1 MFTDRS
7 NGMQKMKILV
17 AEDDPLTQKLLE
29 KLLTG
34 WGYEVVCVHDGQS
47 ARLAL
52 EAGGFHICILD
63 WEMPELS
70 GRDLC
75 EWIRAHDSRPDDQRA
90 NALRPSPYVILLT
103 ARGNPQHICAGFA
116 AGADDYITKPFD
128 RDDLRFRLATLAL
141 RVMRTEA
148 LGEAA
153 AHMEPMEM
161 YRLDLSVYSKAL
173 SLPT

>member
-1 MFTDRS
+1 
-7 NGMQKMKILV
+7 MQKLKILV

-29 KLLTG
+29 RLLTG
-34 WGYEVVCVHDGQS
+34 WGYDVVCVHDGQS

-52 EAGGFHICILD
+52 DADGFHICILD
-63 WEMPELS
+63 WEMPELT
-70 GRDLC
+70 GRELC
-75 EWIRAHDSRPDDQRA
+75 EWIRAND
-90 NALRPSPYVILLT
+90 LRLNPYVILLT

-128 RDDLRFRLATLAL
+128 RDDLRFRLAALAL
-141 RVMRTEA
+141 RVLRAEA

-153 AHMEPMEM
+153 ARIEHMDM
-161 YRLDLSVYSKAL
+161 YRLDLSNYSKAL